1 MPEKQRILI
10 IDDSPS
16 NIKIL
21 NEILREEYIITVA
34 TNGESALARLS
45 FHNMPEHDSL
55 DMKLP
60 PQDKN
65 LHLPDIILLDIMMPG
80 IDGYEVCRQLKSNK
94 QTSDIPV
101 IFITAKDDIE
111 DEEKGLQ
118 MGAVDYITKPVSPPI
133 VKARIRNHLL
143 IKNQRDLLQ
152 NSISVLEHRA
162 ELLQHKAELG
172 MLAAGLAHDIN
183 NILFVAMMIDNLPY
197 MISDDLEEKA
207 IIKEHVRNTMESLVM
222 GREICRGFTN
232 YLNDLGEEEMVQ
244 LFPPL
249 LKPLD
254 MFEKTFKVKICR
266 DIDSNLPYIKCK
278 GSQIKRVII
287 NLFINACQAVE
298 GQEIKRITIRAWSES
313 GHIFFSIQ
321 DNGPGIPDH
330 ALPHIFEEHYTT
342 RKDGNG
348 LGLSMVQRI
357 LKGHNGTITCSTAGN
372 VGTIFT
378 LALPLFEP
386 DGADMR

>member
-34 TNGESALARLS
+34 TDGERALSRFNLNNLPELNSLS
-45 FHNMPEHDSL
+45 TSPA
-55 DMKLP
+55 LP
-60 PQDKN
+60 YKSSP
-65 LHLPDIILLDIMMPG
+65 LPDIILLDIMMPG
-80 IDGYEVCRQLKSNK
+80 IDGYEVCRQLKSNRI
-94 QTSDIPV
+94 TSDIPV

-133 VKARIRNHLL
+133 VRARIRNHLL

-162 ELLQHKAELG
+162 ELLQHRAELG
-172 MLAAGLAHDIN
+172 MLSAGLAHDIN
-183 NILFVAMMIDNLPY
+183 NILFVAMMVGNLPD
-197 MISDDLEEKA
+197 MIPDHLEEKS
-207 IIKEHVRNTMESLVM
+207 IIKEHVRSTMESLVM
-222 GREICRGFTN
+222 GREICRGFTS

-244 LFPPL
+244 PFPPL
-249 LKPLD
+249 LKPVD
-254 MFEKTFKVKICR
+254 MFEKTFKVKLCR
-266 DIDSNLPYIKCK
+266 DISPNLPCIKCK

-298 GQEIKRITIRAWSES
+298 GQALKRITIRAWSENER
-313 GHIFFSIQ
+313 IFFSIQ
-321 DNGPGIPDH
+321 DNGPGIPAH
-330 ALPHIFEEHYTT
+330 VLPHIFEEHYTT
-342 RKDGNG
+342 RKEGNG

-357 LKGHNGTITCSTAGN
+357 LNGHSGTITCSTSGDG
-372 VGTIFT
+372 GTVFT
-378 LALPLFEP
+378 LSLPVFKV
-386 DGADMR
+386 

>member
-1 MPEKQRILI
+1 MPEKQIILI

-21 NEILREEYIITVA
+21 NEILKQEYVITVA
-34 TNGESALARLS
+34 TNGESALSRL
-45 FHNMPEHDSL
+45 NL
-55 DMKLP
+55 DNIPDPGPLNIELP
-60 PQDKN
+60 
-65 LHLPDIILLDIMMPG
+65 LPDIILLDIMMPG
-80 IDGYEVCRQLKSNK
+80 IDGYEVCRQIKSSRK
-94 QTSDIPV
+94 TADIPV

-133 VKARIRNHLL
+133 VKARIKNHLL
-143 IKNQRDLLQ
+143 IKKQRDLLQ
-152 NSISVLEHRA
+152 NSISVLQHRA

-183 NILFVAMMIDNLPY
+183 NVLFVAMMIENLP
-197 MISDDLEEKA
+197 DLIPDELHEKRL
-207 IIKEHVRNTMESLVM
+207 IKEHVKNTMESLVM

-232 YLNDLGEEEMVQ
+232 YLNDLGEEERIQ

-254 MFEKTFKVKICR
+254 MFEKTFKVKLCR
-266 DIDSNLPYIKCK
+266 EISSNLPYIKCK
-278 GSQIKRVII
+278 SSQIKRVII

-298 GQEIKRITIRAWSES
+298 GQSVKRITIRAWSEN
-313 GHIFFSIQ
+313 GRILFSIK

-330 ALPHIFEEHYTT
+330 VLPHIFEEHYTT

-348 LGLSMVQRI
+348 LGLSMVKKI
-357 LKGHNGTITCSTAGN
+357 LNGHNGTIACSTALDG
-372 VGTIFT
+372 GTTFT
-378 LALPLFEP
+378 LSLPVFEF
-386 DGADMR
+386 DGADYCI